1 MFGFFCPFFVTR
13 LLPDPENFVTFCIFV
28 SGNKKKSI
36 MSNKKKTAK
45 ISKVKEPVRLRF
57 KSLSNGSKSIY
68 LDYYANGK
76 REYEFLRLYL
86 VPETTPDNKFTN
98 IEVLSLANAIKA
110 KRIVAIQSGA
120 HGFSV
125 NYDNRSNADVI
136 AYIKKIA
143 DNKYKKYGSNGRCTT
158 QIAYL
163 TLARHLTAY
172 HGAAPTF
179 KQIDK
184 AFILGFIDYLKT
196 TKGVKSVRVLGCN
209 TQVAYIKLLNSVLNT
224 AITDEIIPFNP
235 ISQIK
240 SENLPQ
246 RQKAG
251 VVYLTKDEL
260 QALENTECLN
270 GIIRNAFLFSCY
282 TGLRYSDVSALTWGK
297 LQKDS
302 NGDTF
307 INYVQKKTRKQE
319 FLPIPAKAVMFL
331 PHRGSAGDTE
341 KVFDNLPTNA
351 YSNIILKTWSLS
363 IGLKKRLTFHVAR
376 HTYATLLLS
385 LGAPIESISKNLGHS
400 DIKTTQVYA
409 DVIGKSQRAA
419 VNLFDRLN

>member
-1 MFGFFCPFFVTR
+1 
-13 LLPDPENFVTFCIFV
+13 
-28 SGNKKKSI
+28 
-36 MSNKKKTAK
+36 MSNKKKTPQILK
-45 ISKVKEPVRLRF
+45 IKEPVRLRF

-76 REYEFLRLYL
+76 REYEFLKLYL
-86 VPETTPDNKFTN
+86 VPETTPDNKFAN
-98 IEVLSLANAIKA
+98 IEVLNLANAVKA
-110 KRIVAIQSGA
+110 KKIVAIQNGV
-120 HGFSV
+120 HGFSA
-125 NYDNRSNADVI
+125 NYNRSNADVI
-136 AYIKKIA
+136 TYIKKIA
-143 DNKYKKYGSNGRCTT
+143 DDKYKKYGDNGKCTT
-158 QIAYL
+158 RIAYL

-172 HGAAPTF
+172 HGAALTF

-184 AFILGFIDYLKT
+184 AFISGFIDYLKV

-224 AITDEIIPFNP
+224 AITDEIISFNP

-240 SENLPQ
+240 PENLPQ
-246 RQKAG
+246 RQKTG
-251 VVYLTKDEL
+251 TVYLTKDEL

-270 GIIRNAFLFSCY
+270 KTIKNAFLFSCY
-282 TGLRYSDVSALTWGK
+282 TGLRYSDVSALAWGK

-319 FLPIPAKAVMFL
+319 FLPIPAKAMMFL
-331 PHRGSAGDTE
+331 PYRGSAGDTE
-341 KVFDNLPTNA
+341 RVFDNLPTNT
-351 YSNIILKTWSLS
+351 YSNVILKTWSLAM
-363 IGLKKRLTFHVAR
+363 GLKKCLTFHVAR

-419 VNLFDRLN
+419 VNLFDKLN